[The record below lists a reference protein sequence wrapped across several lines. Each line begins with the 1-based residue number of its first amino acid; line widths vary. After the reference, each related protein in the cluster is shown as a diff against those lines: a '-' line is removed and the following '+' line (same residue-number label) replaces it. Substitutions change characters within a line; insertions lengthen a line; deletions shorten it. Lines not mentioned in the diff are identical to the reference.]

1 VARQTSSESRGNTP
15 DLLGPIHCDCSSVA
29 RRILIVADDHPVR
42 RMLAETLTGED
53 YSVWATGDLHDAP
66 ALFTAFL
73 PDIVLIDLALWG
85 SAASDLASRCHQ
97 LNVPL
102 VIVSSS
108 NEGSQIAI
116 ALGADAFL
124 KVPGMVPELLI
135 TIRRLCDEK
144 VRTSIPFLANGT
156 DRRSSSRPKRGDVRP
171 CPRCGN
177 AMRFEEPETV
187 PPAWICRNAAC
198 LNAEFV
204 RGGIRSDNRQS
215 SG

>member
-1 VARQTSSESRGNTP
+1 
-15 DLLGPIHCDCSSVA
+15 
-29 RRILIVADDHPVR
+29 VR
-42 RMLAETLTGED
+42 RMLAETLMGED
-53 YSVWATGDLHDAP
+53 YSVWTTGDLTDAP

-73 PDIVLIDLALWG
+73 PDVVIFDLTLWG
-85 SAASDLASRCHQ
+85 SAASELASRCHQ

-102 VIVSSS
+102 VILSSS
-108 NEGSQIAI
+108 TAGPQIAA

-124 KVPGMVPELLI
+124 TIPGMVPELLI

-144 VRTSIPFLANGT
+144 TRASVPFLVNGR

-177 AMRFEEPETV
+177 AMRFEEPEAV
-187 PPAWICRNAAC
+187 PPAWLCRNATC

-204 RGGIRSDNRQS
+204 RGGIRREDRQS

>member
-1 VARQTSSESRGNTP
+1 M
-15 DLLGPIHCDCSSVA
+15 A
-29 RRILIVADDHPVR
+29 RRILIVAEDHPVR
-42 RMLAETLTGED
+42 RMLADTLTRED
-53 YSVWATGDLHDAP
+53 YSVWATGDLRDAP

-73 PDIVLIDLALWG
+73 ADVVLIDLTLWG

-102 VIVSSS
+102 VIISSS
-108 NEGSQIAI
+108 NEGSQIAV
-116 ALGADAFL
+116 ALGADAYL
-124 KVPGMVPELLI
+124 TIPGMLPELLI
-135 TIRRLCDEK
+135 RIRRLCDER
-144 VRTSIPFLANGT
+144 VRSSPPFVFNGA

-177 AMRFEEPETV
+177 PMRFEEPETMA
-187 PPAWICRNAAC
+187 PAWICRNATC

-204 RGGIRSDNRQS
+204 REEIRSENRQP

>member
-1 VARQTSSESRGNTP
+1 MTP
-15 DLLGPIHCDCSSVA
+15 DLERPIHCDCPSMA
-29 RRILIVADDHPVR
+29 RRILMVAGDHPVR
-42 RMLAETLTGED
+42 RMLVATLTGAD

-73 PDIVLIDLALWG
+73 PDVVLIDLSLWG

-102 VIVSSS
+102 VILSSS
-108 NEGSQIAI
+108 NEGPQIAA

-124 KVPGMVPELLI
+124 TVPGMVPELLI

-144 VRTSIPFLANGT
+144 IRASVPFLVNGA

-187 PPAWICRNAAC
+187 PPAWICRNATC

>member
-1 VARQTSSESRGNTP
+1 MA
-15 DLLGPIHCDCSSVA
+15 SVP
-29 RRILIVADDHPVR
+29 RRILIVADDHSVR
-42 RMLAETLTGED
+42 RMLTQTPTREG

-73 PDIVLIDLALWG
+73 PNAVLIAVSRWG
-85 SAASDLASRCHQ
+85 RAASDLASRCHQ

-102 VIVSSS
+102 LILSSS
-108 NEGSQIAI
+108 NERSQLAV

-124 KVPGMVPELLI
+124 TIPGMLPEFLI
-135 TIRRLCDEK
+135 AIRRLCDEK
-144 VRTSIPFLANGT
+144 GRATGAVLIGV
-156 DRRSSSRPKRGDVRP
+156 DRLSASRPRHGDVRP

-177 AMRFEEPETV
+177 AMRFGEPQNL
-187 PPAWICRNAAC
+187 PLAWMCRNVAC